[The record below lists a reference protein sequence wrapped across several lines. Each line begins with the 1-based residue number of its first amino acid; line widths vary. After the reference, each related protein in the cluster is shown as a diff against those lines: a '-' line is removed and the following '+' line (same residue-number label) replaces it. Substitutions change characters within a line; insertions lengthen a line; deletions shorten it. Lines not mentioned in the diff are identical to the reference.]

1 MNMNILNFSSRLH
14 DLRKE
19 RNLTIVQLSK
29 ELNCSK
35 SIISYC
41 EHGTKEPTLSALV
54 SISNFFQ
61 VSIDDLIGVDNRIEY
76 TDTLSRKE
84 WTIIDNFRIM
94 RPELQ
99 DNFISMSHTLAKS
112 SDSMKRKTQK
122 KKN

>member
-1 MNMNILNFSSRLH
+1 MVSS
-14 DLRKE
+14 
-19 RNLTIVQLSK
+19 I
-29 ELNCSK
+29 
-35 SIISYC
+35 
-41 EHGTKEPTLSALV
+41 